1 MLDGSRPAQ
10 LGHRRGFFGGCSRSH
25 RGQAAVEL
33 ALALPIVLTL
43 IFVIIDGGVG
53 LGRWI
58 VITNAAREGARLGA
72 IGRPPTDV
80 ATRTIAASDGLLDI
94 SNVTVDY
101 QDVGGNGYPADG
113 GDAVVVKVTYEYQLI
128 TPLSFFLN
136 LPCVPPQVEFG
147 CPGGSLTL
155 AACSNMRLERGVLG
169 IISGGTTC

>member
-1 MLDGSRPAQ
+1 MDDGLRALP
-10 LGHRRGFFGGCSRSH
+10 GNRKGFFGDFLRSR

-33 ALALPIVLTL
+33 ALALPIVLTML
-43 IFVIIDGGVG
+43 FVIIDGGVG

-80 ATRTIAASDGLLDI
+80 ATQTIAASDGLLAG

-113 GDAVVVKVTYEYQLI
+113 GDAVVVKVTYQYQLI

-136 LPCVPPQVEFG
+136 LPCIPPQVQFG

-169 IISGGTTC
+169 IISGGTIC